1 MTQVYNENSI
11 RTLNYR
17 ESARESLGMY
27 IGSNDINGMHHL
39 LTEIVANS
47 MDEAAAGYGKH
58 IAVQIDRLDNR
69 AYVIDEGRGIP
80 FKKNA
85 EGKWAIIE
93 MCTNMHSGG
102 KFSGQG
108 NYKSSLGLNGVGAT
122 VTNAL
127 SKEFGI
133 APRRVASLMDTT
145 SCFVQG
151 IIPYGAQILMAA
163 GLAHITPVAI
173 IPNLYYP
180 AFIGAMVVV
189 SILLQLPKC
198 NK

>member
-1 MTQVYNENSI
+1 MSQTYNENSI
-11 RTLNYR
+11 RTLDYR
-17 ESARESLGMY
+17 QAARESLGMY

-47 MDEAAAGYGKH
+47 MDEAAAGYSKK
-58 IAVQIDRLDNR
+58 ITVIINRDENR
-69 AYVIDEGRGIP
+69 ATVIDEGRGIP

-102 KFSGQG
+102 KFTGQG

-127 SKEFGI
+127 SCEFSI
-133 APRRVASLMDTT
+133 TVRRD
-145 SCFVQG
+145 G
-151 IIPYGAQILMAA
+151 QICYFSVFE
-163 GLAHITPVAI
+163 GE
-173 IPNLYYP
+173 YDD
-180 AFIGAMVVV
+180 
-189 SILLQLPKC
+189 
-198 NK
+198 